1 VHLHWAELVFTQSR
15 AITKRPFPPSS
26 STASAFSQEI
36 PDEDGPAP
44 ASEPEIEDEACGS
57 RGLVALLELGDE
69 GRVAAAT
76 EGVYDRACKAE
87 LSLHPG
93 V

>member
-1 VHLHWAELVFTQSR
+1 
-15 AITKRPFPPSS
+15 
-26 STASAFSQEI
+26 
-36 PDEDGPAP
+36 
-44 ASEPEIEDEACGS
+44 
-57 RGLVALLELGDE
+57 VALLELGDE